1 MSLQDDMNDVRTKVK
16 EIEEQNDL
24 YRILNIYDKINKRL
38 CIIIVALIILLT
50 SALVYN
56 VYITS
61 DIGTIETTQ
70 DIDQNNTSGDN
81 EFIGNDGNII
91 NGTSTH

>member
-1 MSLQDDMNDVRTKVK
+1 MSLQDDMNEVRTKVK
-16 EIEEQNDL
+16 EIEEQTDL
-24 YRILNIYDKINKRL
+24 YRYDKINKRL

-61 DIGTIETTQ
+61 DICTIETTQ
-70 DIDQNNTSGDN
+70 DSDQN
-81 EFIGNDGNII
+81 
-91 NGTSTH
+91 